1 MTIREK
7 LRAGLVYLDGGTG
20 TLLQGMGLAPGELPE
35 LWNLLHPDRIT
46 ALHRAYYE
54 AGSNIVYTNTFG
66 ANPLKYDGK
75 EGRPALSEVVAAAI
89 TNARAA
95 ANEGEERYVA
105 LDIGP
110 LGRMLAPLGDL
121 PFEEA
126 VALFAEIVKAGAKG
140 ADLVAIETMNDVYET
155 KAALLAVKENC
166 DLPVIVTN
174 VYDEK
179 GRLMTGATPEA
190 MVAMLEGMGAD
201 AVGMNC
207 SLGPAKMVELVP
219 RFIAAA
225 SVPVI
230 VKPNAGLPRA
240 QGGGAVYDVG
250 PDGFA
255 ASMKKA
261 VEYGAR
267 IVGGCCGTTPEFMK
281 ALVDATKSL
290 PAVPIKAKSIPVISS
305 GRQAVTFNDTP
316 VLIGERINP
325 TGKKRLAKAL
335 REGDIDTVLREGLL
349 QEERGAA
356 VLDVNVGLPGIDE
369 RAVLE
374 TCVARLQAV
383 CSLPLQLDTGNP
395 TALARAMRVY
405 CGKPLVNSTSG
416 KKESMEAVFP
426 LVKKYGGMVICLTL
440 DEAGIPETAVGRLA
454 VAKKIAMEAD
464 RYGIARHDLLFDP
477 LAMAVSAQPDAALV
491 ALETIELIRCEL
503 GGRCVLGVSNISF
516 GLPGRDIVSAAFL
529 TMALQK
535 GLAAAIINPCSD
547 TIMGAWRAFHVL
559 AGKDERCGAYIDFAA
574 GLRKESAVLPV
585 SEGLEGAI
593 IKGLVRGAAAAAKEA
608 LKTGEPLDIIA
619 KEIVPALDVCGRG
632 FEEKTVFLPQLLM
645 SAEAAAAAF
654 EEIKKALPAT
664 GGGGPPVVIATVK
677 GDIHDI
683 GKNIV
688 KTLLQNYGFRV
699 IDLGRDVAPQA
710 VADKVLETGAPL
722 VGLSALMTTT
732 VPAMEETIRLLR
744 KTAPSCKIMVGGAV
758 LTKDYAATIGA
769 DFYAATA
776 MDSVRYA
783 QQIVK

>member
-7 LRAGLVYLDGGTG
+7 LKAGLVYLDGGTG
-20 TLLQGMGLAPGELPE
+20 TLLQAMGLAPGELPE
-35 LWNLLHPDRIT
+35 LWNLKHPDRIT

-66 ANPLKYDGK
+66 ANSLKYDGK
-75 EGRPALSEVVAAAI
+75 EGRPHLEEVVKAAVA
-89 TNARAA
+89 NARRAA
-95 ANEGEERYVA
+95 KEGEERYVA

-126 VALFAEIVKAGAKG
+126 VSLFAEIVKAGAEG
-140 ADLVAIETMNDVYET
+140 ADLVAIETMNDAYET

-166 DLPVIVTN
+166 SLPVIVTN

-179 GRLMTGATPEA
+179 GRLLTGATPEA

-219 RFIAAA
+219 RFIRAA

-255 ASMKKA
+255 AYMKKA

-267 IVGGCCGTTPEFMK
+267 VVGGCCGTTPEFMK
-281 ALVDATKSL
+281 ALVNATKDI
-290 PAVPIKAKSIPVISS
+290 PAAPITKKREPMVSS
-305 GRQAVTFNDTP
+305 GRGAVTFGDTP

-325 TGKKRLAKAL
+325 TGKKRLANAL

-356 VLDVNVGLPGIDE
+356 VLDVNVGLPDIDE
-369 RAVLE
+369 AAMLE

-383 CSLPLQLDTGNP
+383 CPLPLQLDTGNP
-395 TALARAMRVY
+395 AALARAMRVY
-405 CGKPLVNSTSG
+405 CGKPLVNSASG

-440 DEAGIPETAVGRLA
+440 DEAGIPETAMGRLA
-454 VAKKIAMEAD
+454 VAKKIAMEAH
-464 RYGIARHDLLFDP
+464 RYGIARRDLLFDP
-477 LAMAVSAQPDAALV
+477 LAMAVSAQPDGALV
-491 ALETIELIRCEL
+491 ALETIELIDREL
-503 GGRCVLGVSNISF
+503 RGRCVLGVSNISF
-516 GLPGRDIVSAAFL
+516 GLPGRDIISAAFL

-535 GLAAAIINPCSD
+535 GLAAAILNPCSD
-547 TIMGAWRAFHVL
+547 TMMGAWRACHVL
-559 AGKDERCGAYIDFAA
+559 AGKDEQCEAYIGFAA
-574 GLRKESAVLPV
+574 GLKKETTAVLA
-585 SEGLEGAI
+585 SDGLAGAV
-593 IKGLVRGAAAAAKEA
+593 IKGLVQGAAAAAKEA
-608 LKTGEPLDIIA
+608 LKTGDPLDIIA

-654 EEIKKALPAT
+654 EEIKKALPAAD
-664 GGGGPPVVIATVK
+664 GSGPPVVIATVK

-722 VGLSALMTTT
+722 AGLSALMTTT

-758 LTKDYAATIGA
+758 LTKDYANTIGA
-769 DFYAATA
+769 DYYAATA

-783 QQIVK
+783 QHLMK